1 MGSEGETMPAY
12 FNEDNTIEQMVVKT
26 LSDNGWKYI
35 PAEELPRLYSDVM
48 VEPMVKAALIRLNP
62 VIAEDPTRA
71 DEVIYKLRTVILS
84 VQPHNLVTQNEVFK
98 KLIFEENSYPFGK
111 DGRMVPIRFFGT
123 MKKDD
128 LALNE
133 YVVTNQ
139 WVYPQAEGGKRL
151 DIVLLINGFPV
162 VIGELKTPVRSAITW
177 LDAAGD
183 ISAYEKSIPQMFVT
197 NIFNFATEGKCYRY
211 GSVNMPINLWGPW
224 HTPNHKTEGALSDV
238 KVSIEDMITPEK
250 VMDIF
255 QFFTMFAT
263 DKKYRKYKIICRYQ
277 QFEGANLIVDRV
289 VAGYPKKGLI
299 WHFQGSGKSLLMV
312 FAAQKLRMIPELK
325 NPTVVIVDDR
335 IDLETQITATFNASD
350 IPNLASA
357 STKEEL
363 ISFFRGDMRKIL
375 ITTIFK
381 FGEVDCELNLRD
393 NIIVM
398 VDEAH
403 RTQEGDLGEKMR
415 LALPNAFFFG
425 LTGTPINRADKN
437 TFATFGAVEDR
448 TGYMSRYSFS
458 DSIRDGATLPLH
470 FEPVPVEL
478 HVDKDKLD
486 KEFEAMTEEAGLTK
500 DEKSELSR
508 RVNMKAIMYDP
519 KRIRKVCEHIVKHY
533 KEKIEPNGYKG
544 QVVVYDR
551 ECCLLYK
558 QVLDELLGEE
568 ATTIVMD
575 TNNDKE
581 DRYKKYRRDRD
592 TEAKVLDQ
600 FRDPNNPLKLVIVTS
615 KLLTGFDAPILQ
627 VMYLD
632 KPMKDHTLLQAI
644 CRTNRTYDQG
654 KTFGLIVDYI
664 GIFDDVAKALDFDES
679 SMRTLITNI
688 EEIKKELPKL
698 MAKCLGYFHGV
709 DRTIDGW
716 EGLMAAQDCLPTN
729 KEKDA
734 FAADYRVLNRAW
746 DALSPDAFLRAYKA
760 DYLWLSRVYESVKP
774 TDSRGGLIWASLG
787 AKTIELVHQNMTVDD
802 ANEDMDILS
811 MDADLIDDF
820 LEKQKDLKAATKK
833 VEINL
838 VAKILAHANDPKF
851 INLGEKLEALREKH
865 EQGLVTSI
873 EFLKLLLELA
883 KEAVQAE
890 REVVPENEVDKG
902 IAALTE
908 LFNGVKNRETPV
920 IVERI
925 VADIDSIVKIVRFP
939 GWQDTTAGRQE
950 VKKALRSVVWIKYKI
965 KDKEVFDKAYEY
977 IEQYY

>member
-1 MGSEGETMPAY
+1 MKAL
-12 FNEDNTIEQMVVKT
+12 FNEDNTMEQMIISILKE
-26 LSDNGWKYI
+26 NGWTYI
-35 PAEELPRLYSDVM
+35 PAEKLPRMYSDVM
-48 VEPMVKAALIRLNP
+48 VEPMVKEALIRLNP
-62 VIAEDPTRA
+62 EIAAESSRA

-84 VQPHNLVTQNEVFK
+84 VQPHNLVTQNELFK
-98 KLIFEENSYPFGK
+98 KLVFEENSFPFGK

-123 MKKDD
+123 MRKEDI
-128 LALNE
+128 ALNE

-139 WVYPQAEGGKRL
+139 WVYPQADGGKRL
-151 DIVLLINGFPV
+151 DIVLLINGFPIA
-162 VIGELKTPVRSAITW
+162 IGELKTPVRSAITW

-183 ISAYEKSIPQMFVT
+183 ISAYEKSIPAMFVT
-197 NIFNFATEGKCYRY
+197 NVFNFASEGKYYRY
-211 GSVNMPINLWGPW
+211 GSVNMPINMWGPW
-224 HTPNHKTEGALSDV
+224 HTSDHKAEGNLADV
-238 KVSIEDMITPEK
+238 KISIADMITPEK

-277 QFEGANLIVDRV
+277 QFEGANMIVSRV
-289 VAGYPKKGLI
+289 LAGYPKKGLI

-312 FAAQKLRMIPELK
+312 FAAQKLRMVPELK

-350 IPNLASA
+350 IPNLTSA

-363 ISFFRGDMRKIL
+363 SAFFRGDMRKIL

-381 FGEVDCELNLRD
+381 FGEVNGELNARD

-415 LALPNAFFFG
+415 MALPNAFFFG
-425 LTGTPINRADKN
+425 LTGTPINRVDKN
-437 TFATFGAVEDR
+437 TFLTFGAEEDR

-478 HVDKDKLD
+478 HVNKDELD
-486 KEFEAMTEEAGLTK
+486 WAFEAMTDEAGLSRE
-500 DEKSELSR
+500 EKNELSR
-508 RVNMKAIMYDP
+508 RVNMKAIMYNP
-519 KRIRKVCEHIVKHY
+519 ARIRKVCEHIAKHFQS
-533 KEKIEPNGYKG
+533 KIAPNGYKG
-544 QVVVYDR
+544 QIVVYDR
-551 ECCLLYK
+551 ECCLMYK
-558 QVLDELLGEE
+558 AILDELLGED
-568 ATTIVMD
+568 ASTIVMD

-592 TEAKVLDQ
+592 AEGKILDV
-600 FRDPNNPLKLVIVTS
+600 FRDPNSELKLVIVTS

-627 VMYLD
+627 AMYLD

-654 KTFGLIVDYI
+654 KTHGLIIDYI
-664 GIFDDVAKALDFDES
+664 GIFDDVAKALDFDET
-679 SMRTLITNI
+679 SMRRIITNI
-688 EEIKKELPKL
+688 EEIKKQLPTL
-698 MAKCLGYFHGV
+698 MKKCLGYFMGV
-709 DRTIDGW
+709 DRTVEGW
-716 EGLMAAQDCLPTN
+716 EGLMAAQECLPTN
-729 KEKDA
+729 KEKDT

-746 DALSPDAFLRAYKA
+746 DALSPDIFLNAYKS
-760 DYLWLSRVYESVKP
+760 DYQWLSRVYESVKP
-774 TDSRGGLIWASLG
+774 TDGRGGLIWASLG
-787 AKTIELVHQNMTVDD
+787 AKTIELVHQNVTVGETD
-802 ANEDMDILS
+802 EDMDILA

-820 LEKQKDLKAATKK
+820 LEKQKDLKKAAKK
-833 VEINL
+833 VEISL
-838 VAKILAHANDPKF
+838 VAKILNHAQDPKF
-851 INLGEKLEALREKH
+851 IQLGEKLEALREKH

-883 KEAVQAE
+883 KEAARAE
-890 REVVPENEVDKG
+890 KDVVPEQEIDKG

-908 LFNGVKNRETPV
+908 LFNGVRNKNTPV

-925 VADIDSIVKIVRFP
+925 VADIDSIVKIVRFD
-939 GWQDTTAGRQE
+939 GWQSTTAGKQE

-965 KDKEVFDKAYEY
+965 KDKDVFDKAYSY